1 MKKKLFLSL
10 ICLIVYGVLQAKA
23 PKIWD
28 TSDTSKILSEEA
40 AAEHYQP
47 LSSINTLSPKK
58 HTQPSLHRPTTSHKH
73 HYGKRLRTFKH
84 YLQPQQALT
93 MIWIGVGILIAA
105 LLIGTGM
112 MLQLVSFLGAFISL
126 AIITLVALVLP
137 FVESI
142 GIEENFVLGAILFFF
157 GIAMIFM
164 GLGVVALWAGG
175 TASIIEAG
183 AFVISWSLLSFAFA
197 IGLYFALYILWK
209 LLKAFF
215 RLIILVF
222 TFGLVDIGK

>member
-10 ICLIVYGVLQAKA
+10 ICLFVYGALQAKA
-23 PKIWD
+23 PKTWD
-28 TSDTSKILSEEA
+28 TSDTSKTLSEEA

-47 LSSINTLSPKK
+47 LPRK
-58 HTQPSLHRPTTSHKH
+58 HTRPPLHRTTTPHQH
-73 HYGKRLRTFKH
+73 HYDKRLRTFKH
-84 YLQPQQALT
+84 SLQPQQTPT
-93 MIWIGVGILIAA
+93 MVWIGVGILIAA

-112 MLQLVSFLGAFISL
+112 MLQLVSFFGAFISL
-126 AIITLVALVLP
+126 AIITLVALALP

-142 GIEENFVLGAILFFF
+142 GIEENFVLGAIMFLF

-197 IGLYFALYILWK
+197 IGLYFALYVLWK